1 MLYFKVPSVALHRF
15 LILYVSVAEFFD
27 TQPPHSAHHSSGPE
41 QKPQVAPGVKSN
53 PLDIISKLLD
63 ALPKPSPRWLFIPL
77 AVSAVC
83 TGSATPLHPNDQLC
97 AWPQVCYSSR
107 CSRQRLSMPISSSV
121 KWNR

>member
-53 PLDIISKLLD
+53 PLDIISKLWH
-63 ALPKPSPRWLFIPL
+63 ALPAFSPL
-77 AVSAVC
+77 ALH
-83 TGSATPLHPNDQLC
+83 TPSSLSRMRRLGNPTP
-97 AWPQVCYSSR
+97 PQ
-107 CSRQRLSMPISSSV
+107 
-121 KWNR
+121 